1 MVSTSYLVKFGA
13 DSKSVSSAIKDINS
27 EMRAL
32 NATSRNLSSSFKFT
46 GDTRILDSQLKVLG
60 QQLEL
65 AKEKSAGLKSQLASM
80 KGSPGF
86 DENSKGARN
95 LQNQIMKA
103 DSEVT
108 KFSSEIKK
116 TSSLKLGGNLKGDAS
131 EISSKLD
138 SAGNNALSFGR
149 KGKAGFESVE
159 NAGRKGLGTINS
171 GLSTSKV
178 ALGSFIGNL
187 GAIGVSAGMRAVGT
201 VFDGLGG
208 EIISSSDALDKFQST
223 MKFAG
228 KSSSEIDKVTTASKK
243 YADDT
248 VYDLQTITSTTA
260 QLAANGVD
268 NYEKLMEASGNLNAV
283 AGGNAD
289 TFKSVSMVLTQTA
302 GAGKLTT
309 ENWNQ
314 LADAI
319 PGASGRL
326 QEAMLKNGA
335 YTGNFRDA
343 MEKGQI
349 SAGEFNK
356 AIMDL
361 GMEDAAKK
369 AATSTSTFEGAFGNL
384 QAAFVTAGDD
394 FLNRFK
400 GPITSGMTAVAE
412 AVPGMSKAFGD
423 FLDGLG
429 PIFSQAGQAMQPMID
444 YVKTNFGPLF
454 KTVTDNWQSELG
466 AVGDFLSPFF
476 KNMWKS
482 VQALLGGFHINTWA
496 QGLMKEIGGTDT
508 SEAKKALSDPINGL
522 NNAASNVN
530 LSPVTAALGSLK
542 DFAKGVM
549 DIVGKINLTPLFT
562 EIGKLGN
569 SLVSSLGGVD
579 FGAIT
584 KPISDAVGSISDGL
598 GKLDFSG
605 LNNFVQAL
613 LPAISEGVKNFL
625 DWVTPALDPLV
636 QSVVN
641 LWNALQPVFDV
652 LANSLGPVFQV
663 LGDVLGGF
671 VSGVMQGITGAFNLL
686 ADTVKLLT
694 PAIQFLGS
702 VFNALAPIL
711 GTVGGWIGNL
721 IGQFE
726 GFGGVFGKI
735 GDAFKTVW
743 QGVGDF
749 FGGFGNT
756 VVGIIDA
763 LKGSFNGFKQAF
775 GAVRDFFGQAIE
787 AIKGFFSSMGK
798 AFSSLGD
805 AFGKIGESMKRGF
818 KSIGDL
824 FQQVVNFSKGVFEGW
839 KNMFGSVRDF
849 FINAGQQIGQV
860 PSNILNFFRGLGD
873 KIANTVKDGPSKI
886 ISFFAGLPNKIW
898 NNMKDITQVGKNI
911 VIGIWNGMASKSSWL
926 WNTINNWANDVV
938 KGIKRSFGIHSP
950 SKVMRDEVGK
960 FLTQGVGVG
969 MVNET
974 NSVKKDA
981 DKVKSAIVGQFSGT
995 QINPDIGLNSSGALN
1010 SPVTTSNNTLTFN
1023 ISGSD
1028 PTQNANEVRRVLR
1041 QERLI

>member
-60 QQLEL
+60 QQLDL
-65 AKEKSAGLKSQLASM
+65 AKQKSAGLKDQLASM
-80 KGSPGF
+80 KSSPGF

-116 TSSLKLGGNLKGDAS
+116 TSSLKLGGNLKNDAS

-138 SAGNNALSFGR
+138 SAGDNALSFGR
-149 KGKAGFESVE
+149 KGKSGFESIE
-159 NAGRKGLGTINS
+159 NASRKGLGTINS
-171 GLSTSKV
+171 GLSTAKV
-178 ALGSFIGNL
+178 ALGSFVGNL
-187 GAIGVSAGMRAVGT
+187 AAMGVSAGMRAVGAA
-201 VFDGLGG
+201 FNGLGS
-208 EIISSSDALDKFQST
+208 EIISSSDALDKFRST

-268 NYEKLMEASGNLNAV
+268 NYEQLMEASGNLNAV

-343 MEKGQI
+343 MANGQI
-349 SAGEFNK
+349 TAEEFNK

-361 GMEDAAKK
+361 GMEDAAKQ

-400 GPITSGMTAVAE
+400 GPITSGMTAVAN
-412 AVPGMSKAFGD
+412 AVPGMSNAFGN

-429 PIFSQAGQAMQPMID
+429 PMFSQAGQAMQPMLD

-476 KNMWKS
+476 TQMWNN
-482 VQALLGGFHINTWA
+482 VRALFGGFHLDNWA
-496 QGLMKEIGGTDT
+496 QGIMQEIGGTDT
-508 SEAKKALSDPINGL
+508 TQAKKALSDPINGL

-549 DIVGKINLTPLFT
+549 DIVGQINLGPIFT
-562 EIGKLGN
+562 EIGKLADSFVKSIG
-569 SLVSSLGGVD
+569 SVD
-579 FGAIT
+579 FPSIT
-584 KPISDAVGSISDGL
+584 KPISDAVGAVSDGL

-613 LPAISEGVKNFL
+613 LPAISEGLKNFL
-625 DWVTPALDPLV
+625 DWVTPAVQPLV
-636 QSVVN
+636 DSVVN
-641 LWNALQPVFDV
+641 LWNALQPVFDI

-671 VSGVMQGITGAFNLL
+671 VSGVMQGIIGAFNLL
-686 ADTVKLLT
+686 TDAVKLLT
-694 PAIQFLGS
+694 PVIQFIGS

-711 GTVGGWIGNL
+711 GTVGGWIANL

-749 FGGFGNT
+749 FGGFRNT
-756 VVGIIDA
+756 VVGIIDSI
-763 LKGSFNGFKQAF
+763 KGSFDGFKQAF
-775 GAVRDFFGQAIE
+775 GAVKDFFGKAIE
-787 AIKGFFSSMGK
+787 AIKGFFSGMGK

-805 AFGKIGESMKRGF
+805 SFGKIGSSIQ
-818 KSIGDL
+818 KSFEAVGKFIGDMVGKIGG
-824 FQQVVNFSKGVFEGW
+824 FFN
-839 KNMFGSVRDF
+839 NMKSAFGAVKDF
-849 FINAGQQIGQV
+849 FVNVGQKIGQV
-860 PSNILNFFRGLGD
+860 PGNILNFFKGLGE
-873 KIANTVKDGPSKI
+873 KIANTVKGGPQKI
-886 ISFFAGLPNKIW
+886 ISFFSGLPNKIW
-898 NNMKDITQVGKNI
+898 NKLKDITQVGKNI
-911 VIGIWNGMASKSSWL
+911 VIGIWNGMASKGSWL
-926 WNTINNWANDVV
+926 WNTIGNWANDVV
-938 KGIKRSFGIHSP
+938 KNIKRSFGIHSP

-974 NSVKKDA
+974 DSVKKDA
-981 DKVKSAIVGQFSGT
+981 DKVKSAIVGQFSDT
-995 QINPDIGLNSSGALN
+995 QINPGIGLNSSGALN
-1010 SPVTTSNNTLTFN
+1010 TPVSTSNNTLTFN